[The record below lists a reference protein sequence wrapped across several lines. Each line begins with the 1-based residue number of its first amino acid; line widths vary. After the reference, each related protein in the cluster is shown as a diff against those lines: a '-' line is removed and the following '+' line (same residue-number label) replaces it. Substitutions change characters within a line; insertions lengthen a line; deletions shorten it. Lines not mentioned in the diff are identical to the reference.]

1 MSSYRQETDVFLVTT
16 EIGES
21 SPTEVRI
28 DIDRSPYVLGRS
40 PVSDMKFDED
50 HVSRKH
56 ATVEIVEEKVCL
68 VDQSTAG
75 TWVNGVPLVRKQPFP
90 LMVGDRINLGT
101 EHTVLQVG
109 GEGEG
114 DTRGRLLL
122 RNPAP
127 ELELDIGARAV
138 FKNGFGTRQPLSQT
152 EFDMLSEMY
161 LHPDQVIT
169 FEKIWRIIVIAEPIS
184 DGDEHISQQ
193 ALNERARRDLE
204 EMPEDQF
211 GLTRGDRQRIRQR
224 ISDLR
229 KKIERLP
236 GKPVIVLN
244 SAGAGY
250 KMPRFKF
257 LDTPPYDCVDLE
269 VNAEGNEVNVKVP
282 GRFMLRPGT

>member
-101 EHTVLQVG
+101 ERTVLQVG
-109 GEGEG
+109 GEGG
-114 DTRGRLLL
+114 TLGRLLMS
-122 RNPAP
+122 NPAP
-127 ELELDIGARAV
+127 ELELDLGARSV

-152 EFDMLSEMY
+152 EFDVLSEMY

-169 FEKIWRIIVIAEPIS
+169 FEKI
-184 DGDEHISQQ
+184 
-193 ALNERARRDLE
+193 
-204 EMPEDQF
+204 
-211 GLTRGDRQRIRQR
+211 
-224 ISDLR
+224 
-229 KKIERLP
+229 
-236 GKPVIVLN
+236 
-244 SAGAGY
+244 
-250 KMPRFKF
+250 
-257 LDTPPYDCVDLE
+257 
-269 VNAEGNEVNVKVP
+269 
-282 GRFMLRPGT
+282 